1 MEQPVNNSRQMFSDK
16 FPSSGW
22 AEAKRFSLKLLNRNK
37 DVSSILPPVL
47 QVSNSCDDLAY

>member
-1 MEQPVNNSRQMFSDK
+1 MEQPVNDSRQMFSDK
-16 FPSSGW
+16 FPSGGW

-37 DVSSILPPVL
+37 DVSLLPVL

>member
-1 MEQPVNNSRQMFSDK
+1 MEQPIHDSRQIFSQK

-22 AEAKRFSLKLLNRNK
+22 AEAKRFSLKLLSRNK
-37 DVSSILPPVL
+37 DVSSFLPVL